1 MKSGTLF
8 LFHHHKIGNR
18 RSFNETV
25 NSYLSWTKRSS
36 LSFLFQVVL
45 RSFVSRTAANI
56 IQKTHISLVYT
67 QSNDRKNNSILHN
80 NRLTTIKLMLKQRNH
95 ASKFL
100 KSGNGFEFPM
110 SNHVW
115 SNFMKFRF
123 SRCFF
128 TLAPGLAA
136 VLYFLKNSNFF
147 EKNSLLCK
155 HICFMSWKTIS
166 ICNRMCIGDCDDT
179 WEC

>member
-1 MKSGTLF
+1 MFLKVMKSGTLF

-25 NSYLSWTKRSS
+25 NSS

-100 KSGNGFEFPM
+100 KSDNGFEFPM

-123 SRCFF
+123 SRCFLPRHKQTNEF
-128 TLAPGLAA
+128 
-136 VLYFLKNSNFF
+136 NFF
-147 EKNSLLCK
+147 FVSPSLPFSRGYNK
-155 HICFMSWKTIS
+155 VYT
-166 ICNRMCIGDCDDT
+166 
-179 WEC
+179 

>member
-1 MKSGTLF
+1 MNKAFISFIPISSRSQVIRKSNCS
-8 LFHHHKIGNR
+8 KY
-18 RSFNETV
+18 
-25 NSYLSWTKRSS
+25 NSKDSH
-36 LSFLFQVVL
+36 F
-45 RSFVSRTAANI
+45 SRI
-56 IQKTHISLVYT
+56 YT
-67 QSNDRKNNSILHN
+67 INDRKNNSILHN

-155 HICFMSWKTIS
+155 HICFMS
-166 ICNRMCIGDCDDT
+166 
-179 WEC
+179 

>member
-67 QSNDRKNNSILHN
+67 QSMTEKITRYCITIDSLRSNSCSSREIMLPN
-80 NRLTTIKLMLKQRNH
+80 FWNLTMDLNSPCQITFGQTLWNFDFLDVFLPWHKQTN
-95 ASKFL
+95 
-100 KSGNGFEFPM
+100 EF
-110 SNHVW
+110 
-115 SNFMKFRF
+115 
-123 SRCFF
+123 
-128 TLAPGLAA
+128 
-136 VLYFLKNSNFF
+136 NFF
-147 EKNSLLCK
+147 
-155 HICFMSWKTIS
+155 
-166 ICNRMCIGDCDDT
+166 RMT
-179 WEC
+179 LSPFQSRV

>member
-25 NSYLSWTKRSS
+25 NSS

-100 KSGNGFEFPM
+100 KSDNGFEFPM

-128 TLAPGLAA
+128 TLAQTN
-136 VLYFLKNSNFF
+136 K
-147 EKNSLLCK
+147 
-155 HICFMSWKTIS
+155 
-166 ICNRMCIGDCDDT
+166 
-179 WEC
+179 